1 MTVLYVIILAVLQG
15 LTEFLPVSSYGHLA
29 AAQQYLG
36 MKEPMG
42 ALLETMLHMGTA
54 AAIIF
59 CFRKDLKKIGTE
71 LLGMIMDVIG
81 NLNLYI
87 HNRRTGE
94 SLNYAKIV
102 YGTYRRF
109 TALLLVS
116 MIPTAVLGFTGRR
129 LVGLAE
135 TSPIMP
141 GIGFLV
147 TGIVLLVTDLNNS
160 GGEKGPRDADWSSAM
175 WIGICQ
181 GLAVFPGVSRMGLT
195 ICAALLC
202 GYSRK
207 FAVKFSIL
215 MSFPAVIGAFLS
227 QLGFFASESMTP
239 GLGFTYVLGAVIAGV
254 TGCLVIRDMQK
265 LAQKKKL
272 RVFAVYSFLAG
283 LIALGINFL

>member
-1 MTVLYVIILAVLQG
+1 MTVLYVMILAILQG
-15 LTEFLPVSSYGHLA
+15 ITEFIPASSYGHLA
-29 AAQQYLG
+29 AVQQYLG
-36 MKEPMG
+36 MDLQTG
-42 ALLETMLHMGTA
+42 ALLESMLHLGTA

-59 CFRKDLKKIGTE
+59 AFKKDLKKIGTE
-71 LLGMIMDVIG
+71 LLGMFMDLVG
-81 NLNLYI
+81 NINLYI

-102 YGTYRRF
+102 SGTYRRF

-116 MIPTAVLGFTGRR
+116 MIPTAVLGLVCRR
-129 LVGLAE
+129 LVGLAAA
-135 TSPIMP
+135 SPIMP

-147 TGIVLLVTDLNNS
+147 TGIVLLVTDFSNS
-160 GGEKGPRDADWSSAM
+160 GGDKGPRDADWGSAV

-195 ICAALLC
+195 LCAALMC

-215 MSFPAVIGAFLS
+215 MSFPALIGAFFT
-227 QLGFFASESMTP
+227 QLGFFASEGMTL
-239 GLGFTYVLGAVIAGV
+239 GLTFACILGAVLAGV
-254 TGCLVIRDMQK
+254 TGCLVIRTAQR

-272 RVFAVYSFLAG
+272 RWFAVYSFLAG
-283 LIALGINFL
+283 LIALGGSFL